1 MINFRSMATQNHI
14 LVLTPGLV
22 APAPLAISAGAGESI
37 DIRLLV
43 FPEVSADVD
52 IKVDL
57 TGEEASLNISGF
69 YLCGA
74 DENVAIR
81 TEVNHKV
88 PRCRSNQI
96 INGVAGGKAK
106 ASFYGKIVVA
116 PDAVGTE
123 AFQTNRNLLLSESA
137 VIDTKP
143 QLEIY
148 ADDVQCSHGATV
160 GKLDELE
167 LFYMRSRGVP
177 LKEARIMQ
185 IYSFLSPALAGME
198 EADKYSALLE
208 EVLRKI

>member
-1 MINFRSMATQNHI
+1 MINFRSMATRNHI

-37 DIRLLV
+37 DIRVLV

-74 DENVAIR
+74 DENVAIH

-198 EADKYSALLE
+198 EAGRYAQMLE
-208 EVLRKI
+208 EALRTI